1 MQTITRKV
9 KAPKANREVEYKV
22 SVPTS
27 CAEASKAFGED
38 VALGLLLGALAVR
51 DQSVSRAKLEQTGD
65 ERLTNPKIIEYMK
78 DWKPTAGGA
87 RLSVE
92 ERVKRF
98 KAEMEKHGIDV
109 SQLQ

>member
-1 MQTITRKV
+1 MKTVTRKV
-9 KAPKANREVEYKV
+9 KAPKVNREVEYKV

-27 CAEASKAFGED
+27 CVEASKVFGED

-65 ERLTNPKIIEYMK
+65 ERLTNPKIIEYMEG
-78 DWKPTAGGA
+78 WKPTAGGA

-98 KAEMEKHGIDV
+98 RAEMDKYGITAD
-109 SQLQ
+109 QL